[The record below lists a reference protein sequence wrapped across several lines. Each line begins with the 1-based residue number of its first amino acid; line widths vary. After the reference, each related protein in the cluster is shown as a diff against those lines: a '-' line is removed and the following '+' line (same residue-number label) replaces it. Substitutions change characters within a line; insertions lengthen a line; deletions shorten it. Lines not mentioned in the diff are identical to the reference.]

1 MPASLAQRGRPRRR
15 TPPRVSVPRHRHPV
29 QLVHDS
35 VAGVLDIAVELVVD
49 PGRYFLQEPENTP
62 TDLLL
67 GDLKNL
73 TIKTLYLNDMADPA
87 FIFF

>member
-1 MPASLAQRGRPRRR
+1 MPVSLPQRGRPRRR

-62 TDLLL
+62 GDLLL
-67 GDLKNL
+67 GDLKSL
-73 TIKTLYLNDMADPA
+73 TMVPEPI
-87 FIFF
+87 

>member
-1 MPASLAQRGRPRRR
+1 M
-15 TPPRVSVPRHRHPV
+15 PRHRHPV

-67 GDLKNL
+67 GDLKSL
-73 TIKTLYLNDMADPA
+73 TMVP
-87 FIFF
+87 